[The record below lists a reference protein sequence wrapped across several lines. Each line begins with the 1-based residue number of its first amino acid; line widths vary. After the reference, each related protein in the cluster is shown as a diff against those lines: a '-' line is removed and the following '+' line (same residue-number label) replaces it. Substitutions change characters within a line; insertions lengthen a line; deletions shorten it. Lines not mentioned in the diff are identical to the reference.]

1 MTVIRVLSYS
11 DTVEDSSLQ
20 RSSST
25 VVCEDGLVNTD
36 DGSTWRQ
43 QQLSAKRSSKRTN
56 LAPIIMIKFNF
67 EPCNKLNV
75 DGRGQD
81 KPRKAHARITSPP
94 LGHSNLFHESIL
106 IFANLIHKCKLVG
119 VV

>member
-1 MTVIRVLSYS
+1 MLVFSQRERFAMTVIRVLSYS
-11 DTVEDSSLQ
+11 DTVEDRSLQ

-56 LAPIIMIKFNF
+56 LAPIIMIKLNF
-67 EPCNKLNV
+67 EPCNELNI

-81 KPRKAHARITSPP
+81 KPRKAHAPITPP
-94 LGHSNLFHESIL
+94 LHTPLQLLHVYSY
-106 IFANLIHKCKLVG
+106 
-119 VV
+119 